1 MRVFLIFYSSF
12 DFTKK
17 QSTMYKTTHFFGTS
31 VFGQLISLIDSKIII
46 NSVKS
51 TNSDFYIKK
60 FTTKD
65 HLISMLFC
73 AFAKCTSL
81 REVAGAMLGLSGKTK
96 HFQLNH
102 IPKKSTLADANQ
114 RRCLEVFAKIYH
126 ELLFRYHYVFSD
138 SRVKDVINKQI
149 EIFDSTTISLFK
161 DILKCVGRNPKNGK
175 KKGGIKVHTVI
186 NVDEAVPK
194 LIWFTEAKTHDHI
207 LLEKL
212 KLDSNTIY
220 VFDKG
225 YNDYVAF
232 KLFSENQTGF
242 VTRIKDNAVFETI
255 QKNEIAE
262 NIHSGVLED
271 QIIEVTVKENSTDC
285 KLKLRKI
292 RFYDRVL
299 KREFEFLTNLFEM
312 RADLVAALYKLR
324 WQIELLFKQLKQNFP
339 LKYFLGDNENA
350 IKIQIYCALIA
361 NLLMTV
367 IQKTLKK
374 SWAFSNLVSF
384 CKIHLFNYIHLINFL
399 ENPDKDWQ
407 KTYQKT
413 IQYTLF

>member
-1 MRVFLIFYSSF
+1 M
-12 DFTKK
+12 D
-17 QSTMYKTTHFFGTS
+17 KTTHFFGTS
-31 VFGQLISLIDSKIII
+31 VFGQLISLIDTNIISTASK
-46 NSVKS
+46 SC
-51 TNSDFYIKK
+51 NSDRYIKK

-73 AFAKCTSL
+73 SFAKCTSL
-81 REVAGAMLGLSGKTK
+81 REVSGAMLGLSGKTK

-114 RRCLEVFAKIYH
+114 RRDAEVFGQVYNK
-126 ELLFRYHYVFSD
+126 LLKQYGRLFSD

-161 DILKCVGRNPKNGK
+161 DILKCVGRNPQNGR

-194 LIWFTEAKTHDHI
+194 MLWFTEAATHDHM

-212 KLDSNTIY
+212 KMDSNTIY

-225 YNDYVAF
+225 YNDYKAF
-232 KLFSENQTGF
+232 KRFGDNQTGF
-242 VTRIKDNAVFETI
+242 VTRIKDNAAYETI
-255 QKNEIAE
+255 QTNDIEE
-262 NIHSGVLED
+262 HIHSGVLED
-271 QIIEVTVKENSTDC
+271 QMIEVLVKEGGTES
-285 KLKLRKI
+285 KLKLRKV
-292 RFYDRVL
+292 RFYDREL
-299 KREFEFLTNLFEM
+299 KREFEFITNLFDM
-312 RADLVAALYKLR
+312 RADLVSAIYKLR

-367 IQKTLKK
+367 IQKMLKK

-384 CKIHLFNYIHLINFL
+384 CKIHLFNYIHLIKFL

-407 KTYQKT
+407 KTQQNKL
-413 IQYTLF
+413 QYSLFDGAYF